1 MELDQEKV
9 QRSFSAVRTCKE
21 ALRIAKAEQ
30 ESLRDA
36 EDDEEGS
43 GAGGGGDGGGASVG
57 GAGGA
62 GGGAGGVGVGGAS
75 GGAAGGGSLDL
86 NYYRIPMSDDRAP
99 TEQVSLAVIYRC
111 NRHHQPYA
119 DSLDHK
125 L

>member
-43 GAGGGGDGGGASVG
+43 GAGGGAGGDGGGASVG
-57 GAGGA
+57 GAGGVGVA
-62 GGGAGGVGVGGAS
+62 GAGGVGVAGAS

-99 TEQVSLAVIYRC
+99 TEQVSLTVI
-111 NRHHQPYA
+111 
-119 DSLDHK
+119 
-125 L
+125 